1 MITYLEGVLL
11 RDADGRMCVVPDASP
26 DTAIRVPATMHPFA
40 ARGLGCRYEDLERR
54 ADNGARVILTLEND
68 PDASILEIDDIA
80 AVAHEDVAAA
90 RSLLSRPLAA

>member
-54 ADNGARVILTLEND
+54 ADGGARVILTLEND
-68 PDASILEIDDIA
+68 PDASILEIDEIA
-80 AVAHEDVAAA
+80 AVAHEDVATA
-90 RSLLSRPLAA
+90 RSLLARPLAA